1 MAQRIAIY
9 VVGRGDI
16 QKVDPYRYPRECYIE
31 SFRII
36 DLLQKSYSA
45 T

>member
-36 DLLQKSYSA
+36 CSWAASNLG
-45 T
+45 